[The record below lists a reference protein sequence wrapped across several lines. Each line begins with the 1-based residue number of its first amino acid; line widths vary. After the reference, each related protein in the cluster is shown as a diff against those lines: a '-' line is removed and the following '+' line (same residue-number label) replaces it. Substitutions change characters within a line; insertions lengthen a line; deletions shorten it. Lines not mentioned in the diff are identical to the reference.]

1 LPISSEENPEE
12 AGTTVNIESCAKD
25 NEVLEEEENDLA
37 NPEAF
42 SADHRS
48 FADDL
53 SDTAESN
60 HDNDADRA
68 PFVDAAQEKTS
79 AQPPKRPSGG
89 FADEDDLL
97 DL

>member
-1 LPISSEENPEE
+1 MSEENLEE
-12 AGTTVNIESCAKD
+12 GGSTVNIESCAEE
-25 NEVLEEEENDLA
+25 NEVLEEEDNDPA

-68 PFVDAAQEKTS
+68 PFVDAAPEKAST
-79 AQPPKRPSGG
+79 QPPKRPPSG

>member
-1 LPISSEENPEE
+1 VSDENLEEGDST
-12 AGTTVNIESCAKD
+12 ANIESCAD
-25 NEVLEEEENDLA
+25 ENEVLEDEDNDPA

-48 FADDL
+48 FDDEL

-60 HDNDADRA
+60 HDNDADHA
-68 PFVDAAQEKTS
+68 PFADAAPEKAG

-89 FADEDDLL
+89 FVDEDDLL